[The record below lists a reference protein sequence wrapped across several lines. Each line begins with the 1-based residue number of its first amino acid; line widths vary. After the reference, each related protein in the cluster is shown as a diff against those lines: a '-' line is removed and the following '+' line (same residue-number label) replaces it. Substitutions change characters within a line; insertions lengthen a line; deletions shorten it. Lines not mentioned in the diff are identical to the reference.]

1 MRVFLVNAFGMTTIS
16 KPGGV
21 VFSLTGESHIRIGAS
36 VQLSKTGKRTVS
48 ALAAVFAAMML
59 LLALPMSASADE
71 VGTEFDDKIFGNVKL
86 DGESLS
92 GVEITVSGNGYEA
105 TTVTGEDGRWLV
117 GVPER
122 GEYQVSL
129 NEDTLPA
136 GIAVVEDGGPI
147 KQVEFGLT
155 GTVVLNYFIGEGERS
170 AVGFWPQFFTR
181 LVYGI
186 NFGLMLGLASVGLS
200 LVFGT
205 TKLSNFAHAEMVT
218 FGAVIALFLASF
230 NINPFLGIILAVLAS
245 GAAGYAQDVVI
256 WRPLR
261 KKGLGIVQ
269 LMIVSIGLALT
280 LRYIYQFF
288 IGGSTSQLP
297 SLGGESFKLFGTL
310 TLSTTDIASMAIS
323 IIVLTSFALWLT
335 LTKTGKATRAI
346 SDNVDLAAASGI
358 DVDRVIRYV
367 WIAASA
373 LAGLGGI
380 LWAYFRPGIKWDMG
394 EKILLLI
401 FAAVVLGGLGTAF
414 GALIGA
420 LIVGIMVETSTMILA
435 PDIKYVGALIV
446 LIGVLLVKPTGLLGS
461 KDRIG

>member
-1 MRVFLVNAFGMTTIS
+1 MI
-16 KPGGV
+16 
-21 VFSLTGESHIRIGAS
+21 
-36 VQLSKTGKRTVS
+36 
-48 ALAAVFAAMML
+48 

-86 DGESLS
+86 DGESLG
-92 GVEITVSGNGYEA
+92 GVEITVQGNGYEA
-105 TTVTGEDGRWLV
+105 TTVTGEDGRWSI

-122 GEYQVSL
+122 GEYEVIL
-129 NEDTLPA
+129 NENTLPE

-155 GTVVLNYFIGEGERS
+155 GTIVTNYFIGEGERT
-170 AVGFWPQFFTR
+170 AIGLWPQFFTR

-218 FGAVIALFLASF
+218 FGAVFALFLASF
-230 NINPFLGIILAVLAS
+230 DINPFLGIILAVIAS
-245 GAAGYAQDVVI
+245 GAAGLAQDVVI

-261 KKGLGIVQ
+261 RKGLGIVQ

-280 LRYIYQFF
+280 LRYTYQFF
-288 IGGSTSQLP
+288 IGGSTQQLP
-297 SLGGESFKLFGTL
+297 SLGGESFKLFGSL

-323 IIVLTSFALWLT
+323 IIVLTTFALWLS

-358 DVDRVIRYV
+358 DVDRVI
-367 WIAASA
+367 
-373 LAGLGGI
+373 LGGI

-420 LIVGIMVETSTMILA
+420 LVVGIMVETSTMILA

-461 KDRIG
+461 KERIG

>member
-1 MRVFLVNAFGMTTIS
+1 M
-16 KPGGV
+16 
-21 VFSLTGESHIRIGAS
+21 
-36 VQLSKTGKRTVS
+36 QLSKTRNRTVS
-48 ALAAVFAAMML
+48 VIAAVFAALMI

-71 VGTEFDDKIFGNVKL
+71 VGTEFDDKIFGIVKF
-86 DGESLS
+86 DGEALTE
-92 GVEITVSGNGYEA
+92 VEITVQGNGYEA
-105 TTVTGEDGRWLV
+105 TTVTGEDGRWSI

-122 GEYQVSL
+122 GEYEVIL
-129 NEDTLPA
+129 NENTLPE

-155 GTVVLNYFIGEGERS
+155 GTIVTNYFIGEGART
-170 AVGFWPQFFTR
+170 AIGLWPQFFTR

-218 FGAVIALFLASF
+218 FGAVFALFLASF
-230 NINPFLGIILAVLAS
+230 GVNPFLGIILAVIAS
-245 GAAGYAQDVVI
+245 GAAGLAQDVVI

-261 KKGLGIVQ
+261 RKGLGIVQ

-280 LRYIYQFF
+280 LRYAYQFF
-288 IGGSTSQLP
+288 IGGSTQQLP
-297 SLGGESFKLFGTL
+297 SLGGESFKLFGSL

-323 IIVLTSFALWLT
+323 IIVLTTFALWLS

-435 PDIKYVGALIV
+435 PDIKYVGALII
-446 LIGVLLVKPTGLLGS
+446 LIAVLLVKPTGLLGS
-461 KDRIG
+461 KERIG

>member
-1 MRVFLVNAFGMTTIS
+1 M
-16 KPGGV
+16 
-21 VFSLTGESHIRIGAS
+21 VFSLTGGSLIRIGAS
-36 VQLSKTGKRTVS
+36 VQLSKTRNRTVS
-48 ALAAVFAAMML
+48 VIAAVFAALMI

-86 DGESLS
+86 DGESLG
-92 GVEITVSGNGYEA
+92 GVEITVQGNGYEA
-105 TTVTGEDGRWLV
+105 TTVTGEDGRWSI

-122 GEYQVSL
+122 GEYEVIL
-129 NEDTLPA
+129 NENTLPE

-155 GTVVLNYFIGEGERS
+155 GTIVTNYFIGEGERT
-170 AVGFWPQFFTR
+170 AIGLWPQFFTR

-218 FGAVIALFLASF
+218 FGAVFALFLASF
-230 NINPFLGIILAVLAS
+230 GVNPFLGIILAVIAS
-245 GAAGYAQDVVI
+245 GAAGLAQDVVI

-261 KKGLGIVQ
+261 RKGLGIVQ

-280 LRYIYQFF
+280 LRYTYQFF
-288 IGGSTSQLP
+288 IGGSTQQLP
-297 SLGGESFKLFGTL
+297 SLGGESFKLFGSL

-323 IIVLTSFALWLT
+323 IIVLTTFALWLS

-461 KDRIG
+461 KERIG